1 MTQREWKTLIRQTKE
16 KGEYT
21 IFIESVKHYVNVYS
35 QDKLISYLPKT
46 IEEFIQKYEKRQIEI
61 WYYHFFDIEVS
72 KYKKYNKF

>member
-35 QDKLISYLPKT
+35 QYKHISYLPKT
-46 IEEFIQKYEKRQIEI
+46 IKEFIQRYTNRQIEI
-61 WYYHFFDIEVS
+61 WYHDFFDTEVS
-72 KYKKYNKF
+72 KYKKNNKF